1 MESKPVPIDEGQKIP
16 MKDMVLAHIPV
27 QSQFSDP
34 NERIYY
40 NANSEKPK
48 RKMLKM
54 PIAYGKLTD

>member
-16 MKDMVLAHIPV
+16 MKDMVFNHIPV

-48 RKMLKM
+48 RKIQKLQ
-54 PIAYGKLTD
+54 ITYGKLTD